1 MSGGCVV
8 GGGRNCDNDLT
19 HFEGEGMSA
28 KMHHKECAFYY
39 DLFASAPH
47 ATRNQV
53 SFPTGCVHFHKK
65 VVIKG
70 IKQVVIKGAI
80 GRKKVV
86 INSAPFSTFG
96 HTSYFAL
103 VWQGTPV

>member
-39 DLFASAPH
+39 DLFC
-47 ATRNQV
+47 
-53 SFPTGCVHFHKK
+53 SFYYDLCAKMRLAVEKP
-65 VVIKG
+65 
-70 IKQVVIKGAI
+70 A
-80 GRKKVV
+80 
-86 INSAPFSTFG
+86 
-96 HTSYFAL
+96 
-103 VWQGTPV
+103 